1 MMRLRQIVK
10 QRWTVLA
17 VCDDR
22 GECQVSDFLDAVE
35 RDDKAS
41 LVQTTAI
48 LRQTA
53 DNGPPHNTQKSRP
66 LADGIFELKTRSG
79 VRIPYFYD
87 AGQIVVCSAAMKK
100 PKKAE
105 LDRVIERA
113 LGDRQRYFKAKRRN
127 QIQIIEETP

>member
-17 VCDDR
+17 ICDDR
-22 GECQVSDFLDAVE
+22 GECQVSAFLDAVE

-41 LVQTTAI
+41 LAQTTAI
-48 LRQTA
+48 LQQTA
-53 DNGPPHNTQKSRP
+53 NNGPPHNTQKSKP
-66 LADGIFELKTRSG
+66 LAGGIFELKTRSG

-87 AGQIVVCSAAMKK
+87 ASQIVVCSAAMKK

-105 LDRVIERA
+105 LERVIERA
-113 LGDRQRYFKAKRRN
+113 LDDRQRYFNAKRRN
-127 QIQIIEETP
+127 QIEIIEETP

>member
-1 MMRLRQIVK
+1 MRLRQIVK

-22 GECQVSDFLDAVE
+22 GECQVSDFLDAAE

-48 LRQTA
+48 LQQTA
-53 DNGPPHNTQKSRP
+53 NNGPPHNTQKSRP
-66 LADGIFELKTRSG
+66 LAAGIFELKTRSG

-87 AGQIVVCSAAMKK
+87 TGRIVVCSAAMHK

-127 QIQIIEETP
+127 QIQIIEETL